1 MTNNGTLTL
10 RSLDIPTINR
20 FGIGFDYMLD
30 ELMRM
35 NAAQTNNNYPPYN
48 IVQTSEDDF
57 TIEIAVAGFTEGE
70 IVLTLENNV
79 LSISGN
85 KATQLDSTPK
95 EYLHRGISYRNFQR
109 EFILG
114 EYVQVKSAEQV
125 NGILTVTCERIVPED
140 KKPKNIAINYT
151 K

>member
-1 MTNNGTLTL
+1 MTNTLTL
-10 RSLDIPTINR
+10 RTLDIPAIHR
-20 FGIGFDYMLD
+20 FGIGFDSILD

-35 NAAQTNNNYPPYN
+35 NATQTNNNYPPYN
-48 IVQTSEDDF
+48 VIQNSEDNF
-57 TIEIAVAGFTEGE
+57 AIEIAVAGFTEGE

-85 KATQLDSTPK
+85 KATSLDSSPK

-114 EYVQVKSAEQV
+114 EHVIIKNAEQV

>member
-1 MTNNGTLTL
+1 MTNTLSL
-10 RSLDIPTINR
+10 RSLDIPTIHR
-20 FGIGFDYMLD
+20 FGIGFDSMLD

-48 IVQTSEDDF
+48 VVQISEDNF
-57 TIEIAVAGFTEGE
+57 EIEIAVAGFTEGE
-70 IVLTLENNV
+70 INIELENRM
-79 LSISGN
+79 LTITGN
-85 KATQLDSTPK
+85 KIHDLDKPK

-114 EYVQVKSAEQV
+114 EHVEVKNAEHN
-125 NGILTVTCERIVPED
+125 NGILTIKCERIVPED
-140 KKPKNIAINYT
+140 KKPKNIVINYN

>member
-1 MTNNGTLTL
+1 MTNTLSL
-10 RSLDIPTINR
+10 RSLDIPAIHR
-20 FGIGFDYMLD
+20 FGIGFDSMLD

-35 NAAQTNNNYPPYN
+35 NATQTNNNYPPYN
-48 IVQTSEDDF
+48 IVQNSEDNF
-57 TIEIAVAGFTEGE
+57 AIEIAVAGFTEGE
-70 IVLTLENNV
+70 ISIELENRM
-79 LSISGN
+79 LTITGN
-85 KATQLDSTPK
+85 KIHDLDNPK

-114 EYVQVKSAEQV
+114 EHVEIKGADHS
-125 NGILTVTCERIVPED
+125 NGILTITCERIVPED

>member
-1 MTNNGTLTL
+1 
-10 RSLDIPTINR
+10 
-20 FGIGFDYMLD
+20 
-30 ELMRM
+30 
-35 NAAQTNNNYPPYN
+35 
-48 IVQTSEDDF
+48 
-57 TIEIAVAGFTEGE
+57 
-70 IVLTLENNV
+70 VLTLENNV

-85 KATQLDSTPK
+85 KATSLDSSPK

-114 EYVQVKSAEQV
+114 EHVIIKNAEQV

>member
-1 MTNNGTLTL
+1 MTNTLTL
-10 RSLDIPTINR
+10 RALDIPAIHR
-20 FGIGFDYMLD
+20 FGIGFDSMLD

-35 NAAQTNNNYPPYN
+35 NASQTNNNYPPYN
-48 IVQTSEDDF
+48 VVQNSENNF
-57 TIEIAVAGFTEGE
+57 AIEVAVAGFTEGE

-85 KATQLDSTPK
+85 KATSLDSAPK

-114 EYVQVKSAEQV
+114 EHVEIKNAEQV
-125 NGILTVTCERIVPED
+125 NGILTVICERIVPED